1 MDLCGVTRS
10 ARNRGGYSAL
20 FRGAAHEGKVMY
32 NVWVSS
38 VTPGWG
44 PIPNSTCNTAGYTYW
59 PQPVLTEKRW
69 LPAGHEPSWKRG
81 IWT

>member
-1 MDLCGVTRS
+1 
-10 ARNRGGYSAL
+10 
-20 FRGAAHEGKVMY
+20 MY

-38 VTPGWG
+38 VPSWTVRACATNPV
-44 PIPNSTCNTAGYTYW
+44 YTFT

-69 LPAGHEPSWKRG
+69 LPDGREPSWKRG